1 MTATE
6 PALFASIPSRAA
18 TRFHVEAGSVN
29 PA

>member
-6 PALFASIPSRAA
+6 PGLFSGIASSA
-18 TRFHVEAGSVN
+18 TRFHVEAGTIL

>member
-6 PALFASIPSRAA
+6 AALFDTIGAFA
-18 TRFHVEAGSVN
+18 TRFHVEAGTIL